1 MTQTI
6 AVALALS
13 LATGAKTRAVH
24 IMIDSDNPDV
34 ELQRL
39 ASVSQGYI
47 GGRAAMLVTNERICK
62 APCDE
67 TVDVTDLS
75 DFFVAG
81 DGVTPS
87 GRIELTGYGEAVNLK
102 VKAGSAGRRI
112 GGFMATIGGGSLAL
126 AGALFLGLGALSL
139 GDTYS
144 DNGGSIF
151 FATGA
156 ITGAIGI
163 AVLILGIVLLH
174 GSGTDVEVSSAAGMP
189 APTGS
194 TTAM

>member
-39 ASVSQGYI
+39 ASVSHGYV
-47 GGRAAMLVTNERICK
+47 GGRAATLITNERICK

-102 VKAGSAGRRI
+102 VKAGSAGRRY
-112 GGFMATIGGGSLAL
+112 GGFMATIGGAAL
-126 AGALFLGLGALSL
+126 AVTGGLFLGLGAM
-139 GDTYS
+139 TAS
-144 DNGGSIF
+144 DSYDSSGSF
-151 FATGA
+151 FFTTGA
-156 ITGAIGI
+156 ISGAIGI

-174 GSGTDVEVSSAAGMP
+174 GSGTDVEVSSAGGAP

-194 TTAM
+194 TTM